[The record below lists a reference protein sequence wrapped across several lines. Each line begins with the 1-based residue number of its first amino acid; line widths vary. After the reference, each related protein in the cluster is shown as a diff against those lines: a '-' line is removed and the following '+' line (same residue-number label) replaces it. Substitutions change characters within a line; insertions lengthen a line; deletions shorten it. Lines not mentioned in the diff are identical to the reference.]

1 MNDSQID
8 LEKQNKDTKK
18 RLIYPPY
25 LKYKEKFIPTVFD
38 VKTKKMIRGTEIK
51 RKDKYWLKLY
61 KKIDKI
67 YDEKPY
73 ILKKGNLLYRCS
85 MYKNPNTFGKSHS
98 NSKLIYF
105 GLDFVISIWIAL
117 EIKDRQMHIFSLRQ
131 KKTKMKNTTRRI
143 NKDNNNNTF
152 YLHVYEITDDINYKY
167 ISNDKGTI
175 NEIDSE
181 SSLLKPCI
189 HPQTIL
195 HGDRHDGS
203 YEMYN
208 EYNELGTE
216 ISFPRSSNYTNY
228 ISATESYIINISELE
243 KNRTKFIFE
252 WNPVKALKLLV

>member
-8 LEKQNKDTKK
+8 LEKQNKETKK

-38 VKTKKMIRGTEIK
+38 VKTMKMIRGTEIE

-67 YDEKPY
+67 YYEKPY

-85 MYKNPNTFGKSHS
+85 MYKNPNNFGKSHI

-117 EIKDRQMHIFSLRQ
+117 EIKDRQIYMIKLLRQ
-131 KKTKMKNTTRRI
+131 KKTKMKNMTRRI
-143 NKDNNNNTF
+143 NKDNNNKNTF

-189 HPQTIL
+189 HPQIIL
-195 HGDRHDGS
+195 HGNTSDDK
-203 YEMYN
+203 
-208 EYNELGTE
+208 YNELGTE
-216 ISFPRSSNYTNY
+216 ISFPRSSNYTNFF
-228 ISATESYIINISELE
+228 SATESYIINISELE

>member
-8 LEKQNKDTKK
+8 LEKKNKETKK

-38 VKTKKMIRGTEIK
+38 VKTMKMIRGTKIE

-73 ILKKGNLLYRCS
+73 ILKKGTLLYRCS
-85 MYKNPNTFGKSHS
+85 TYKNPNNFGKSHI

-117 EIKDRQMHIFSLRQ
+117 EIKDRQINMIKSLRQ
-131 KKTKMKNTTRRI
+131 KKTKIKNTTRRI
-143 NKDNNNNTF
+143 NKDNNNKNTF

-189 HPQTIL
+189 HPQRIL
-195 HGDRHDGS
+195 HGDAS
-203 YEMYN
+203 YDK
-208 EYNELGTE
+208 YNELGTE

-228 ISATESYIINISELE
+228 FSATESYIINISELE

-252 WNPVKALKLLV
+252 WDPVKALKVLV

>member
-1 MNDSQID
+1 MNVSQID
-8 LEKQNKDTKK
+8 LEKQNKEIKK

-25 LKYKEKFIPTVFD
+25 LKYKEKFIQTVFD
-38 VKTKKMIRGTEIK
+38 VKTMKMIRGTEIE

-85 MYKNPNTFGKSHS
+85 TYKNPNNFGKSHI

-117 EIKDRQMHIFSLRQ
+117 EIKDRQINMMKSLRQ
-131 KKTKMKNTTRRI
+131 KKTKMKNTTRSI
-143 NKDNNNNTF
+143 NKDNNNKNTF

-189 HPQTIL
+189 HPQRIL
-195 HGDRHDGS
+195 HGDTS
-203 YEMYN
+203 YDM
-208 EYNELGTE
+208 YNELGTE

-228 ISATESYIINISELE
+228 FSATESYIINISELE

-252 WNPVKALKLLV
+252 WNPVKALKVFV